1 MTVVEIA
8 DGYGHALASAAEA
21 AGAAPSI
28 HNTQPWHWR
37 IHDGVADL
45 FAEPRRQLLAS
56 DPDRRLLVLSCGMA
70 LHHACIAAAAA
81 GVATAVDRIP
91 DPRNVDHLA
100 TVSVTGSIPVTPAAM
115 RLVQTAEIRHTDR
128 RPLLDEPLPPTALT
142 ALQATI
148 AASPV
153 RLDVLDRDQMI
164 ELAAATD
171 RSQSN
176 EIRDDEVRAELK
188 AWTTGDHP
196 AGTGIPDAAIPQQP
210 LQTTV
215 PSRDFGHAGT
225 LPTSSSHDSAA
236 SYAILYGSND
246 DPSAWLEAGEA
257 FSALWLTATEL
268 SVAVLPLSAAIE
280 TPAQRHALRRILGG
294 VGYPYLAMRLGIADP
309 DQASLPRTPR
319 LGPSETV
326 DVG

>member
-1 MTVVEIA
+1 MTVR
-8 DGYGHALASAAEA
+8 DGHPQALASAAEA

-37 IHDGVADL
+37 VHDGVADL
-45 FAEPRRQLLAS
+45 FADPRRQLLAS
-56 DPDRRLLVLSCGMA
+56 DPDRRLLILSCGMA
-70 LHHACIAAAAA
+70 LHHARIALAAE
-81 GVATAVDRIP
+81 GVAVEVDRIP
-91 DPRNVDHLA
+91 DPGNVDLLA
-100 TVSVTGSIPVTPAAM
+100 TVSITGSTPVTPAAM

-128 RPLLDEPLPPTALT
+128 RPLLDEPVPPTALA
-142 ALQATI
+142 ALHSTI
-148 AASPV
+148 ATSPV
-153 RLDVLDRDQMI
+153 RLDVLDRDQVI

-176 EIRDDEVRAELK
+176 EIHDDEVRAELQ
-188 AWTTGDHP
+188 AWTTGEHP
-196 AGTGIPDAAIPQQP
+196 DGTGIPDANIPQRP

-225 LPTSSSHDSAA
+225 LPTSSTHDSAA

-246 DPSAWLEAGEA
+246 DPRAWLEAGEA

-268 SVAVLPLSAAIE
+268 SVAVLPLSAAVE
-280 TPAQRHALRRILGG
+280 TPAQRHALRRILSG

-309 DQASLPRTPR
+309 EQASLPRTPR
-319 LGPSETV
+319 LAPSATV
-326 DVG
+326 EVVPS

>member
-1 MTVVEIA
+1 
-8 DGYGHALASAAEA
+8 
-21 AGAAPSI
+21 
-28 HNTQPWHWR
+28 
-37 IHDGVADL
+37 
-45 FAEPRRQLLAS
+45 
-56 DPDRRLLVLSCGMA
+56 MA
-70 LHHACIAAAAA
+70 LHLARVALAAE
-81 GVATAVDRIP
+81 GVSVDVARIP
-91 DPRNVDHLA
+91 DERNVDHLA
-100 TVSVTGSIPVTPAAM
+100 TVSVIGSIPVTPAAM

-128 RPLLDEPLPPTALT
+128 RPLLDEPVPPAALT
-142 ALQATI
+142 ALHSAI
-148 AASPV
+148 ASSPV

-176 EIRDDEVRAELK
+176 EIHDDDVRAELQ

-196 AGTGIPDAAIPQQP
+196 DGTGIPDSAIPEQP

-215 PSRDFGHAGT
+215 PSRAFGHAGT
-225 LPTSSSHDSAA
+225 LPTASTHDSAA

-246 DPSAWLEAGEA
+246 DPRAWLEAGEA
-257 FSALWLTATEL
+257 FSALWLAATEL

-280 TPAQRHALRRILGG
+280 TPAQRLALRRILGG

-319 LGPSETV
+319 LPPSETV
-326 DVG
+326 DVA

>member
-1 MTVVEIA
+1 MVG
-8 DGYGHALASAAEA
+8 DGHAQALASAAEA

-45 FAEPRRQLLAS
+45 YADPRRQLLAS
-56 DPDRRLLVLSCGMA
+56 DPDRRLLILSCGMA
-70 LHHACIAAAAA
+70 LHHACIALAAKGMA
-81 GVATAVDRIP
+81 VDVDRIP

-100 TVSVTGSIPVTPAAM
+100 TVSITGSIPVTPAAM
-115 RLVQTAEIRHTDR
+115 RLVQTAEFRHTDR
-128 RPLLDEPLPPTALT
+128 RPLLDEPMPPAALT
-142 ALQATI
+142 ALHSAI
-148 AASPV
+148 AGSPV
-153 RLDVLDRDQMI
+153 HLDVLDRDQTI

-176 EIRDDEVRAELK
+176 EIHDDEVRAELQ

-196 AGTGIPDAAIPQQP
+196 DGTGIPDSAIPQQP

-215 PSRDFGHAGT
+215 PSREFGHSGT
-225 LPTSSSHDSAA
+225 LPTSSTHDSAA
-236 SYAILYGSND
+236 AYAILYGSND
-246 DPSAWLEAGEA
+246 DPRAWLEAGEA

-268 SVAVLPLSAAIE
+268 SVAVLPLSAAVE
-280 TPAQRHALRRILGG
+280 TPAQRLALRRILAG
-294 VGYPYLAMRLGIADP
+294 VGYPYLAMRLGFADP

-319 LGPSETV
+319 LAPSETI
-326 DVG
+326 DVT